1 MTTEKN
7 KRMKYLK
14 HILIII
20 ALIAMATSMGAQN
33 RQEAPERS
41 QPSKFAIKKVD
52 FDHVRDVTFNP
63 NNAYYYPKLLKAYNS
78 NDTTL
83 SIEGWRNFYYGYTF
97 QEDYDPFRESVYS
110 NVVEQLYYKQPH
122 SRAECD
128 SIEKYAELSLNDNM
142 FDLNQMNFY
151 IYVLKEKKKHARAAI
166 CQYRLDRLIAA
177 IMSSGRGTKEE
188 PWVVIAP
195 EHEYNII
202 NFLGFVATEHE
213 TMEGGIDYIKVQ
225 PVAGKN
231 AEGFY
236 FDISRMLQI
245 AALKFPDI

>member
-20 ALIAMATSMGAQN
+20 ALIATATSMGAQN

-225 PVAGKN
+225 PVAGKS